1 MNHILKNVHQIPA
14 IFTFNSGL
22 NKEYQPLIYDLIRMT
37 IIHTMINILSYA
49 ANPSE
54 NELFGNNYFSILCF
68 ILIGVATYWLIV
80 NKIIRFE
87 FNSDSDVDEYDEVVE
102 MNENTNVNNSNL
114 NNVEPTPA
122 VQFINEIDQENGGNI
137 MPNDENVN
145 NNASVE

>member
-37 IIHTMINILSYA
+37 IIHTIINILSYA

-54 NELFGNNYFSILCF
+54 NELFGNNFFSILCF
-68 ILIGVATYWLIV
+68 ILIGVATYWLII

-87 FNSDSDVDEYDEVVE
+87 FESDSDIEEYNVVKEVL
-102 MNENTNVNNSNL
+102 ENTNNNI
-114 NNVEPTPA
+114 EPTPA
-122 VQFINEIDQENGGNI
+122 IQFINEIDEENGGNI
-137 MPNDENVN
+137 LPNDEYVN
-145 NNASVE
+145 NNATVE